1 MTQLK
6 GVSEN
11 MLATSDCSWAIG
23 ESAQRKRLRVLIAG
37 ALHDSNVM
45 GSPGQITVL
54 FEATTAVAAMLERQ
68 PLHVP
73 DRPPPRHNEK
83 APLGNMSARDWY
95 EHLVVIG
102 S

>member
-1 MTQLK
+1 M
-6 GVSEN
+6 GYWEERSEKT
-11 MLATSDCSWAIG
+11 AASADC
-23 ESAQRKRLRVLIAG
+23 R

-54 FEATTAVAAMLERQ
+54 FEATTAVAVMLERQ

-83 APLGNMSARDWY
+83 APLGNMSARDLY
-95 EHLVVIG
+95 EHWVVIVNESTG
-102 S
+102 QFSWQCTRLFAKR